1 MKLALIFCADDKGK
15 YTLTKNNIL
24 IGSFRNDKDE
34 YRKIGQ
40 FVLVN
45 YPEFTNAPKG
55 MKFYSIYP
63 SNHEA
68 QAIVG
73 ISDKKIIL
81 SGSQIRIK
89 DYKQLLEHGKEYST
103 QKVYDKVKNNR
114 ALPELANKM
123 HVSNQLPIS
132 MMNGNIMDYHRE
144 NCMNVVE
151 SWLMEVAKYINL
163 FLNLKV
169 VH

>member
-1 MKLALIFCADDKGK
+1 M
-15 YTLTKNNIL
+15 

-73 ISDKKIIL
+73 ISDKNYPKWISNSYQRL
-81 SGSQIRIK
+81 STVIRAW
-89 DYKQLLEHGKEYST
+89 QR
-103 QKVYDKVKNNR
+103 V
-114 ALPELANKM
+114 
-123 HVSNQLPIS
+123 
-132 MMNGNIMDYHRE
+132 
-144 NCMNVVE
+144 
-151 SWLMEVAKYINL
+151 
-163 FLNLKV
+163 
-169 VH
+169 